1 MRTNLPVTNIELPLN
16 DDALIVS
23 KTDPKGKLVYFNK
36 QFVDASGFTEAELM
50 GQPHNIVRHPDMPP
64 EAFDDFW
71 TTIKAGMPWAG
82 AVKNRRKNGDFYW
95 VRAAATPI
103 WENGQI
109 AGYMSIR
116 TKLPAEQRT
125 EAEHVYGLIRA
136 KKAQNYTVNAGL
148 IRRRSLA
155 DSIARRLKM
164 TVGRK
169 IYALIGLSFIG
180 VVGIALLDSRELAS
194 GLDQQKQIEL
204 RHLTEL
210 ALGIVKEEEA
220 TVQTSGI
227 AVADAQKRALARV
240 AALRYGNNDYF
251 WVNDMQPR
259 MVMHPM
265 KPEMNGTDIS
275 TFKDPNGKALFVDMV
290 NVVKKDGA
298 GFVPYEWPKP
308 GFDKPQPKLSYVTGF
323 APWGWVIGTGVYI
336 DDLKAQSWA
345 STERALIE
353 AGLVL
358 LLTLA
363 VSIIVARRIT
373 GPLRQMTTT
382 MNALARGRLDVRV
395 AGLDRH
401 DEVGEMAKAVE
412 VFKSNAVAR
421 QALEAEGREAEARAV
436 ALRKADMHKMADDFQ
451 GAVGAI
457 IETVSVAS
465 SQLEVSAGA
474 LSSTAEHAE
483 ELATTVAAASEE
495 ASTNVQSVASATEE
509 MASSVNEISRQ
520 VQESARMAGDAV
532 DQARRTND
540 RVGDLSK
547 AAARIG
553 DVVELINTIAGQT
566 NLLALNATIEA
577 ARAGEAGRGFAV
589 VASEVK
595 ALAEQ
600 TAKATGEIGQQV
612 AGIQAATKESVG
624 AIKEISGTIEKLS
637 EISSAIAAAV
647 EEQGAA
653 TQEISRNVQQAAHGT
668 QQVSSNVTDVQR
680 GAAETELA
688 SSQVLSAAQSLSS
701 DSSRLKVEV
710 DKFLATVRAA

>member
-1 MRTNLPVTNIELPLN
+1 MLGR
-16 DDALIVS
+16 
-23 KTDPKGKLVYFNK
+23 F
-36 QFVDASGFTEAELM
+36 
-50 GQPHNIVRHPDMPP
+50 
-64 EAFDDFW
+64 
-71 TTIKAGMPWAG
+71 
-82 AVKNRRKNGDFYW
+82 
-95 VRAAATPI
+95 
-103 WENGQI
+103 
-109 AGYMSIR
+109 
-116 TKLPAEQRT
+116 
-125 EAEHVYGLIRA
+125 
-136 KKAQNYTVNAGL
+136 
-148 IRRRSLA
+148 
-155 DSIARRLKM
+155 KM

-194 GLDQQKQIEL
+194 GLEQQKQIEL
-204 RHLTEL
+204 RHMTEL
-210 ALGIVKEEEA
+210 AVGIVKEEYA
-220 TVQTSGI
+220 AVQKSGV

-240 AALRYGNNDYF
+240 AALRYGNDDYF

-265 KPEMNGTDIS
+265 KPEMNGNDIS
-275 TFKDPNGKALFVDMV
+275 TFKDPNGKPLFVNMV
-290 NVVKKDGA
+290 SVVKKEGS

-336 DDLKAQSWA
+336 DDLRAQSWA
-345 STERALIE
+345 STQRALIA
-353 AGLVL
+353 AGMVL

-382 MNALARGRLDVRV
+382 MNALARGRLDVKV

-421 QALEAEGREAEARAV
+421 QALEAEGREAEARGMA
-436 ALRKADMHKMADDFQ
+436 RRRADMHKMADDFQ

-465 SQLEVSAGA
+465 SELESSAGA
-474 LSSTAEHAE
+474 LSSTAERAE

-520 VQESARMAGDAV
+520 VQESARMAGEAV

-540 RVGDLSK
+540 RVGELSK

-612 AGIQAATKESVG
+612 GSIQAATQESVG
-624 AIKEISGTIEKLS
+624 AIKEISGTIERLS

-668 QQVSSNVTDVQR
+668 QQVSSNVTEVQR
-680 GAAETELA
+680 GASETELA
-688 SSQVLSAAQSLSS
+688 SSQVLSAAQSLSG
-701 DSSRLKVEV
+701 DSNRLKLEV